1 VIKLSSNY
9 KRYVTYHDIKGL
21 DGHFLEIDF
30 PNPSDVDEIKLILT
44 TASKD
49 LNHHSSFFNRSGAYV
64 YYLEHK
70 EEQKVYVGQA
80 SQLESRALNKN
91 RLSNEKVRKVLLFSN
106 TRADQFDE
114 SEIQHLEYTI
124 LRELNNSD
132 AIVKNVQSVSGSITT
147 EARRNAV
154 RDWFDVVKKKMVGK
168 FDGFTNRTKPVGK
181 MVKIRLTRDNSTHF
195 CYAEAEFFY
204 ETGRVWIPK
213 GTVASHRRWQV
224 PLTYQKVKTGM
235 INANELIETKPHG
248 KFAHSGYEFAEDR
261 VLMNI
266 SEATTIILNAPQ
278 GSNAWK
284 IGDTNEFLQNNKDY
298 WKQ

>member
-1 VIKLSSNY
+1 MVKEYTNN
-9 KRYVTYHDIKGL
+9 VTYHDVKGL

-30 PNPSDVDEIKLILT
+30 PNPSDVDEIKSILT

-49 LNHHSSFFNRSGAYV
+49 LKHHSSFFNRSGAYV
-64 YYLEHK
+64 YYLEHDG
-70 EEQKVYVGQA
+70 EDKVYVGQA

-106 TRADQFDE
+106 TRDDQFDE

-154 RDWFDVVKKKMVGK
+154 RDWFENVKKQLVDK
-168 FDGFTNRTKPVGK
+168 FDGFTNRTKPEGK
-181 MVKIRLTRDNSTHF
+181 SIKIRLSRDNSTHY
-195 CYAEAEFFY
+195 CKAEVVFFY
-204 ETGRVWIPK
+204 ETGRVWVPK
-213 GTVASHRRWQV
+213 GTVASHQRWQV

-235 INANELIETKPHG
+235 INARELIETKPHG
-248 KFAHSGYEFAEDR
+248 KFNHSGYEFSEDR

-278 GSNAWK
+278 GANAWR
-284 IGDTNEFLQNNKDY
+284 IVDSNEILQYSDY
-298 WKQ
+298 WEYKKV

>member
-1 VIKLSSNY
+1 MVKDYTS
-9 KRYVTYHDIKGL
+9 YVRYHDVKGL
-21 DGHFLEIDF
+21 DGHFLEIEF
-30 PNPSDVDEIKLILT
+30 PDSSNVDEIKSILT
-44 TASKD
+44 TASRELK
-49 LNHHSSFFNRSGAYV
+49 HHSSFFNRSGAYV
-64 YYLEHK
+64 YYLEHDGK
-70 EEQKVYVGQA
+70 DKVYVGQA

-154 RDWFDVVKKKMVGK
+154 RDWFENVKKHLVGN
-168 FDGFTNRTKPVGK
+168 FDGFTNRTKPLGK
-181 MVKIRLTRDNSTHF
+181 SVKIWLDRDNSTHY
-195 CYAEAEFFY
+195 CKAEAEFFY

-224 PLTYQKVKTGM
+224 PRTYQKVKTGM
-235 INANELIETKPHG
+235 INSKELIETKPHG
-248 KFAHSGYEFAEDR
+248 KFGHPGYEFGEDR

-278 GSNAWK
+278 GANAWR
-284 IGDTNEFLQNNKDY
+284 IVDSNEILQDSPY
-298 WKQ
+298 WDK